1 MTHHHVDRMGGARG
15 SAGCGQGRAVAALRG
30 AGGLSIPRPCLWAM
44 SAMSDAE
51 YTSATAL
58 SLVNVKVAMMIGMCI
73 PLTRSLPEANWQEGH
88 TMPERR
94 AHEPVPENEN
104 TCRVYSHIIGPI
116 HVPAG
121 TESSRARPGGTSETR
136 DGPHR
141 ARS

>member
-1 MTHHHVDRMGGARG
+1 
-15 SAGCGQGRAVAALRG
+15 
-30 AGGLSIPRPCLWAM
+30 M

-121 TESSRARPGGTSETR
+121 TESSRARPGGTGETR
-136 DGPHR
+136 DGATAHR
-141 ARS
+141 PSRGIKWKRTLREHGRPFS

>member
-1 MTHHHVDRMGGARG
+1 M
-15 SAGCGQGRAVAALRG
+15 RG

-94 AHEPVPENEN
+94 AHEPVPE
-104 TCRVYSHIIGPI
+104 
-116 HVPAG
+116 A
-121 TESSRARPGGTSETR
+121 RARPATDRIVHGRKVEKF
-136 DGPHR
+136 
-141 ARS
+141 